1 MPASSGVERTS
12 SACTRRSW
20 FFLRSSSGRR
30 ARYGAVMAR
39 KNTKDPFIIVTKN
52 FVVTD
57 KPGRKYMEKMLQ
69 DGFEVTNE
77 MKTVP
82 SRVSTVTF
90 RKPNPDYVAP

>member
-1 MPASSGVERTS
+1 MAS
-12 SACTRRSW
+12 
-20 FFLRSSSGRR
+20 
-30 ARYGAVMAR
+30 

-69 DGFEVTNE
+69 DGFEVANE
-77 MKTVP
+77 TKPVL
-82 SRVSTVTF
+82 SRLSTITF